1 MSRHKINFDAIREGA
16 RALLRSW
23 PDEPSGPTSIPPR
36 VHRVLWEDDYWRGVT
51 MMGEACKRAFQ
62 AETED
67 VGSRAEN
74 AMAIVAMHR
83 RQKTVCAAVGGGLI
97 PKESSWT
104 EDQLD
109 VLSACWSQLS
119 ATGCIER
126 YGPAVPAAPDDVEA
140 EAAAREEA

>member
-36 VHRVLWEDDYWRGVT
+36 VHRILWEDDYWRGVT

-67 VGSRAEN
+67 VGSRARG
-74 AMAIVAMHR
+74 AMSIVEMHR
-83 RQKTVCAAVGGGLI
+83 RQLAVCRVMLGV
-97 PKESSWT
+97 PKPGDEDLD
-104 EDQLD
+104 EDQID
-109 VLSACWSQLS
+109 VLSECWSQLS

-126 YGPAVPAAPDDVEA
+126 YGPVATGDVEG
-140 EAAAREEA
+140 EADAREEA